1 MGTSEYR
8 PLREGNNADMC
19 RGIDASCVG
28 LRLFSWMN
36 ARGDGGVKT
45 FSFLKRHKLSL
56 VIALAL
62 LMVQAYCE
70 LTLPTIMSQ
79 IVDTGISR
87 GGIDSVVPE
96 RIGQDALADVE
107 LFLSEAEKTSVEAAF
122 SAPDADGVRTLTGT
136 DAERAELEDFLGQA
150 EMLTYQFKQGVATE
164 QLTTSLEH
172 AQPAAS
178 DEAAGGPST
187 GSAQEPSSAAGRASS
202 ASTSSDAVGTASP
215 SSSEAAGTAASSAAA
230 SSSPSDMAPGDAA
243 ASASSA
249 APASPDLTAALGDTI
264 DTADLRTLIDA
275 GALSA
280 DQLVEARAQLM
291 DELGDTADTVVE
303 ARAVAFVKAAYA
315 RAGVDTDQI
324 QTGYLMR
331 EGAIMLGYALLG
343 ALCAVGAAANASR
356 TAARVARDL
365 RHDVYA
371 RVLSFSPAEMAEF
384 SEASLITRAT
394 NDIQQIQMVL
404 VMCMRIV
411 LFAPCMGIGAVVKVA
426 GFGATGLQWIIV
438 AGLIVISCVIGVL
451 MALTMPRFRRMQE
464 LVDAN
469 NLVAREILT
478 GIMPIRAF
486 GRACS
491 EEGRY
496 DEANRAL
503 TGTYIFTNRAMSFM
517 MPLMMVIMNVI
528 SVAIVWFGGHGVD
541 AGTMQVGDLMAY
553 MNYTMQVVMSFMI
566 ITMVAVMLPRADIAS
581 ERVQQVLARTS
592 SIEDP
597 VASLA
602 GARRLMTAEGEEMP
616 WRGELA
622 FKDVSFSYPGA
633 DEPTISHVSFTVRPG
648 QTLGIIGSTGVGKST
663 LVQLIPRLYDV
674 TAGSVTLDGIDV
686 RQIGLRELRAQIGY
700 VPQKGMLFSGDIASN
715 IAFGNADMDAT
726 DIEWAAQTAQASEFI
741 ALKPEGLASPIAQGG
756 TNVSGGQRQRLA
768 IARAL
773 AIRPKVLVFDDSF
786 SALDYKTDAAL
797 RAALAEQ
804 AGRTAQVIVAQRI
817 ATIMHADQIVV
828 LDDGR
833 VVGQG
838 THEELLRSCQAY
850 REIATSQL
858 SAAELGLGETGAVEP
873 GLSGG
878 TPAAELDS
886 DKAATPAPGPR
897 EPEATAGP
905 SSNEPGATAE
915 PDSRE
920 PGATAE
926 PNPHDAACRGAHA
939 EGGVA

>member
-1 MGTSEYR
+1 MGTSGYCR
-8 PLREGNNADMC
+8 LREGNNADMC
-19 RGIDASCVG
+19 RGIDVSCVG
-28 LRLFSWMN
+28 LRLFSWKN

-122 SAPDADGVRTLTGT
+122 SASDADGVRTFTGT

-150 EMLTYQFKQGVATE
+150 EMLAYQFEQGVATE
-164 QLTTSLEH
+164 QLMASLEQ

-178 DEAAGGPST
+178 GEAAGGLSTGRSQEPSSMAGQASSAPTSGEAAGGPST
-187 GSAQEPSSAAGRASS
+187 GSAQEPPSAAGQTSS
-202 ASTSSDAVGTASP
+202 ASTSPDAVGAASSSP
-215 SSSEAAGTAASSAAA
+215 SEAEGGAAVSSAAA
-230 SSSPSDMAPGDAA
+230 SSSSSDAA
-243 ASASSA
+243 SRDAGGSLVSSA
-249 APASPDLTAALGDTI
+249 APASPDLAAALGDTI

-280 DQLVEARAQLM
+280 DQLVEARTQLM
-291 DELGDTADTVVE
+291 HELGDTADTVVE

-438 AGLIVISCVIGVL
+438 AGLIVVSCVIGVL

-486 GRACS
+486 GRARS
-491 EEGRY
+491 EEERY

-597 VASLA
+597 AASLA
-602 GARRLMTAEGEEMP
+602 GGRRLMTAEGEEMP

-622 FKDVSFSYPGA
+622 FNDVSFSYPGA
-633 DEPTISHVSFTVRPG
+633 DEPTISHVSFTVRLG

-715 IAFGNADMDAT
+715 IAFGNADMDTA
-726 DIEWAAQTAQASEFI
+726 DIERAARTAQAAEFI
-741 ALKPEGLASPIAQGG
+741 ASKTEGLASPIAQGG

-773 AIRPKVLVFDDSF
+773 AIRPKILVFDDSF

-797 RAALAEQ
+797 RTALAEQ
-804 AGRTAQVIVAQRI
+804 AGRAAQVIVAQRI

-858 SAAELGLGETGAVEP
+858 SAAELGLSETGA
-873 GLSGG
+873 
-878 TPAAELDS
+878 
-886 DKAATPAPGPR
+886 
-897 EPEATAGP
+897 
-905 SSNEPGATAE
+905 AE

-920 PGATAE
+920 PEVTAE
-926 PNPHDAACRGAHA
+926 PNPLEPACRGAHA

>member
-1 MGTSEYR
+1 
-8 PLREGNNADMC
+8 MC

-122 SAPDADGVRTLTGT
+122 SAPDADGVRTFTGT

-150 EMLTYQFKQGVATE
+150 EMLAYQFEQGVATE

-172 AQPAAS
+172 AQPAVS
-178 DEAAGGPST
+178 GEAAGDPST
-187 GSAQEPSSAAGRASS
+187 GSAQEPSSAAGQTSS
-202 ASTSSDAVGTASP
+202 ASSSPDAVGTASSSSP
-215 SSSEAAGTAASSAAA
+215 DAVSTASSLSSEAAGTAAA

-280 DQLVEARAQLM
+280 DQFVEARAQLM

-486 GRACS
+486 GRARS

-517 MPLMMVIMNVI
+517 MPLMMVIINVI

-541 AGTMQVGDLMAY
+541 AGTMQVGDLIAY

-741 ALKPEGLASPIAQGG
+741 ASKPEGLASPIAQGG

-773 AIRPKVLVFDDSF
+773 AIRPKILVFDDSF

-858 SAAELGLGETGAVEP
+858 SAAELGLGEDA
-873 GLSGG
+873 
-878 TPAAELDS
+878 PAAELDS

-905 SSNEPGATAE
+905 SSNEPGVAVE

-926 PNPHDAACRGAHA
+926 PNPHDAACRGTHA